1 MRNAMGR
8 NNLKGIILA
17 ASAMVLV
24 MLGLTFLVCRYA
36 MMSEKHARYVGI
48 MNVASEKVRLWWLP

>member
-1 MRNAMGR
+1 MGR

-36 MMSEKHARYVGI
+36 MMSEKHAR
-48 MNVASEKVRLWWLP
+48 